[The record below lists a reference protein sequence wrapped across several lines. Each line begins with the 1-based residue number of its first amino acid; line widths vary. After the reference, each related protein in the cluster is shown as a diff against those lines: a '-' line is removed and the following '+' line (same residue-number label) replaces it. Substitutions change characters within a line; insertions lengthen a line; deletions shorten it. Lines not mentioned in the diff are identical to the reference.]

1 MAHFETVDFTT
12 EDKLMYFPL
21 LISVVLNAFHFLQTP
36 EFYQIILYLFQL
48 GTTLISF
55 FFGVKKLYLY
65 IKSLFK
71 K

>member
-1 MAHFETVDFTT
+1 MSHFEPLDFTT

-21 LISVVLNAFHFLQTP
+21 LISIILNLLHLLNTP
-36 EFYQIILYLFQL
+36 EFYQIVLYVFQL

-55 FFGVKKLYLY
+55 FFGVKKLYFY
-65 IKSLFK
+65 IKGLLK

>member
-1 MAHFETVDFTT
+1 MSQFEPLDFTT

-21 LISVVLNAFHFLQTP
+21 LISIILNLLHLLNTP
-36 EFYQIILYLFQL
+36 EFYQIVLYIFQL

-55 FFGVKKLYLY
+55 FFGVKKLYFY
-65 IKSLFK
+65 IKGLLK